1 MPSQHANTH
10 GYLKWGAVLTLL
22 VATATVA
29 NLRGQDVARLSHC
42 EAQIEG
48 LAKDMREL
56 RVLRII
62 QERIA
67 AKLGVSTDVDF
78 E

>member
-1 MPSQHANTH
+1 MPHQQTNSH
-10 GYLKWGAVLTLL
+10 GYLKWGAVLTLIIA
-22 VATATVA
+22 VATVA
-29 NLRGQDVARLSHC
+29 NLRGQDVARLGHC
-42 EAQIEG
+42 ETKIEG
-48 LAKDMREL
+48 LAEDMKEL